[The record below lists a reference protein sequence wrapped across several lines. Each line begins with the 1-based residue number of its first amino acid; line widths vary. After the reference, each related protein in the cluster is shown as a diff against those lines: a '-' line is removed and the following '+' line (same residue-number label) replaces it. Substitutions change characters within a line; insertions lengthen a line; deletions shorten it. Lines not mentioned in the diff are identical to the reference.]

1 VRLRITVVLLTA
13 SLSAAALAPAVRAAG
28 KSSPPAAGSARRA
41 SARTGRMATPLA
53 ALVRAARKKDRA
65 ALERLATRMGAA
77 RLEEALA
84 SSDAA
89 VAEAALAAIP
99 LLRGRV
105 LLAGALTDRLGA
117 ADPGVAAGS
126 ARALGELFDGTVP
139 SDLDEW
145 EVPPDTVLRACG
157 GLRALAS
164 RLEAPV
170 ASRLAALD
178 ALASAQGVCSASAEL
193 ASLLRDPVPAVRRAA
208 TQVVRPRERPV
219 AAALRETI
227 HDADPKVASAAV
239 AAVCRSEAAPGTA
252 VRKGDPLLDQSVVVA
267 RALAPAKTTPPEDAV
282 EMLACVVA
290 AGTPAD
296 VRLLEQLRS
305 GPPSPLRDRAAELL
319 ESGARVRAE

>member
-1 VRLRITVVLLTA
+1 M
-13 SLSAAALAPAVRAAG
+13 S
-28 KSSPPAAGSARRA
+28 
-41 SARTGRMATPLA
+41 TPLA
-53 ALVRAARKKDRA
+53 SLVRAARKKDRA

-99 LLRGRV
+99 LVRGRV

-126 ARALGELFDGTVP
+126 ARALGELFDGTAP

-178 ALASAQGVCSASAEL
+178 ALASGQGVCSASAEL

-208 TQVVRPRERPV
+208 ALVVKPRERPV

-239 AAVCRSEAAPGTA
+239 AAVCRSEAAPGTN
-252 VRKGDPLLDQSVVVA
+252 VRKGDALVDQSIAAA
-267 RALAPAKTTPPEDAV
+267 RALAPAKTTPAEDAV

-296 VRLLEQLRS
+296 LRLLEQLRS

-319 ESGARVRAE
+319 EAGARVRPE